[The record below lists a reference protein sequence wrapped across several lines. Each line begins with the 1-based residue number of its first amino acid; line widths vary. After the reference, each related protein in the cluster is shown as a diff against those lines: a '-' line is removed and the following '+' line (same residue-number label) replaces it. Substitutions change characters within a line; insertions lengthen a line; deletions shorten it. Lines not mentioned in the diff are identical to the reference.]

1 MPEVFR
7 WKGYRFFFYSNEG
20 KPREPCHIHV
30 ENADGEAKVWLDP
43 QVRLASSVGLKS
55 KDLLGILAVVRAREM
70 EIREKWDEC
79 FGQ

>member
-7 WKGYRFFFYSNEG
+7 WKGFRFFFYSNEG
-20 KPREPCHIHV
+20 KPREACHVHV

-43 QVRLASSVGLKS
+43 QVRLASSTGLKS
-55 KDLLGILAVVRAREM
+55 QDLLAILAVVSERETQ
-70 EIREKWDEC
+70 IREKWDEY

>member
-7 WKGYRFFFYSNEG
+7 WKAYRFFFYSNEG
-20 KPREPCHIHV
+20 IPRELCHIHV
-30 ENADGEAKVWLDP
+30 ESANGEAKVWLDP

-55 KDLLGILAVVRAREM
+55 KELLAILAVVRERES
-70 EIREKWDEC
+70 EIRERWDEY